1 MSFLRRAMDYLG
13 LSGDDAYEDYDMST
27 EYDRPVRSPRGT
39 PGGGTG
45 GYGRYPDQ
53 PDPRAPQPRGG
64 WEPEYSSETS
74 RPAPRP
80 MRMDDT
86 GAARRPDDSGIQ
98 VRPVGAPRQSSTVR
112 TIPGPSE
119 TVTVRPRTFN
129 HAQEIADN
137 FKAGYPVIINLEG
150 VEADINRRIID
161 FASGLCYALD
171 GSMEKVGSGVFLL
184 KPASHRGV

>member
-27 EYDRPVRSPRGT
+27 EYDRPVRSPRGA
-39 PGGGTG
+39 PG
-45 GYGRYPDQ
+45 GYGRSHDYT
-53 PDPRAPQPRGG
+53 DPRAPQPRGG

-112 TIPGPSE
+112 PIPGPSE

-137 FKAGYPVIINLEG
+137 FKAGYPVIINLESTDPD
-150 VEADINRRIID
+150 VNRRIID
-161 FASGLCYALD
+161 FASGLCYALE
-171 GSMEKVGSGVFLL
+171 GSMEKVGTGVFLL
-184 KPASHRGV
+184 KHASHGGA